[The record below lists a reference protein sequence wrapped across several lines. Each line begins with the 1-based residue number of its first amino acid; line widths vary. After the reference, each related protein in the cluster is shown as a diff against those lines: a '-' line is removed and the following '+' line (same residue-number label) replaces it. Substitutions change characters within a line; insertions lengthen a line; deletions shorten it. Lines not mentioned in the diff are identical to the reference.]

1 MLLKKRPLWAPKTR
15 DYMFSIITE
24 KFGDYNSWGASTPPD
39 KVAYRKFCKSFAKT
53 IGAKSYKAIE
63 VQVRWAVTT
72 QPNIKNT
79 STFFECK
86 TAALKAGFIGMDRMP
101 KTMVCEY

>member
-1 MLLKKRPLWAPKTR
+1 MLLKKRPLWEPKTR
-15 DYMFSIITE
+15 DYMFSEVTRQ
-24 KFGDYNSWGASTPPD
+24 FGNYNSWGASKPQD
-39 KVAYRKFCKSFAKT
+39 KVKYHKFCESFAKT
-53 IGAKSYKAIE
+53 IGAKSGKAVANQIS
-63 VQVRWAVTT
+63 WAITT
-72 QPNIKNT
+72 QPNIKNI